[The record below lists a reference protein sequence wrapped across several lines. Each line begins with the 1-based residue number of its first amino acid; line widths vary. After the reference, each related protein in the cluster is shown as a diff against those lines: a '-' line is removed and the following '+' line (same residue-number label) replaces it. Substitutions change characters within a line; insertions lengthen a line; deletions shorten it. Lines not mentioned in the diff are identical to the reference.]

1 MVPEEM
7 ELVKTLCV
15 EIEGGTTVFV
25 SKDATVDVS
34 WSVLTEFPPVM
45 LDTDR
50 NFVNIFC
57 VES

>member
-25 SKDATVDVS
+25 IKDATVDVS